1 MPLGAIPTKTTNEAA
16 KTGPSRQ
23 FNHIKVSDTT
33 IDNSGKESP
42 CNKNQWRTISLVS
55 WVIIC
60 ILMAAL
66 IAVSVKVQ
74 HPSE

>member
-16 KTGPSRQ
+16 TNGPSRQ
-23 FNHIKVSDTT
+23 FNHAKVSDTT
-33 IDNSGKESP
+33 IDNGGKESS

-55 WVIIC
+55 WFITCTLV
-60 ILMAAL
+60 AAL